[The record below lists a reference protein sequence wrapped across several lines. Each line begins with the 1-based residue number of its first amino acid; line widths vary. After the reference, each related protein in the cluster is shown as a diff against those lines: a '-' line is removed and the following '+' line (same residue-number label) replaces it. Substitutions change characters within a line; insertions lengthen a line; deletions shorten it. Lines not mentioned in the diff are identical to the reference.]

1 MSAMQ
6 RLMDIA
12 AICGPET
19 PCAMALLGVWD
30 GGAGVPSEGEPA
42 VVDTRAADVV
52 SGKPKLTSPASNS
65 ADMDMQ
71 KWDRQHLPASTGED
85 NAANPTE
92 AGVHL
97 R

>member
-1 MSAMQ
+1 MQ

-52 SGKPKLTSPASNS
+52 SGKPKLTSPAS
-65 ADMDMQ
+65 
-71 KWDRQHLPASTGED
+71 TGED

-97 R
+97 NDV